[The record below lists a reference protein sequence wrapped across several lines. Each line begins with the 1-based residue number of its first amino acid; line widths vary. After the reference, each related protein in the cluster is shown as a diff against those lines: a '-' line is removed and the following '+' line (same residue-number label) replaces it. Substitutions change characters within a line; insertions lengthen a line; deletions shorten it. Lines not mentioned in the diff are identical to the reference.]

1 MQLANQDST
10 SSSALWHDST
20 QLDSSFQDEMTLT
33 ETSSGELQ
41 TILNALPL
49 MFFQKDTQNRILRTN
64 QVVADLLDVS
74 VDEIIGTHAD
84 QWFPDEADDF
94 YKDDLKVIRS
104 GTPRLSIIEQF
115 QTQGSGKQWVSTDK
129 HPHYNATGEIDGVL
143 VFARR
148 VDGKTLAEEQRSELE
163 AQVRYAQ
170 KLDSIGVL
178 AAGVAHDF
186 NNYLTIIIAGTEMA
200 LDRLGRGDPEAL
212 PLEEA
217 LKAAHEA
224 ARIANQL
231 VTYAGKSLIVSRPVN
246 MSTLIARFSDMLYAS
261 VAKNVDLS
269 FKLDFDIADINA
281 DTAQLHQLLI
291 NIVINA
297 SEAIDETHG
306 KICISTSERHVSARE
321 LMNTAIGASL
331 QAGRYVVIT
340 VKDSGRGMPADVL
353 KHVFEPFFSTKKS
366 GRGLGLATV
375 IGTVKGH
382 GGTLCVDS
390 SEERGTTIEMLFPT
404 LAGEDLPPGH
414 DHDNDTAQDQ
424 APALPDTT
432 AKGPAHDSAK
442 TGLPAVSRPTGLHAQ
457 TDSRLH
463 DILIV
468 DDNQAVRDVL
478 QIFLESDGYQVMSAA
493 SGEEAMLMLQA
504 PSSRIGAAIVDYCM
518 PETNGLELFVEIR
531 KLRPDIPFILVSGSA
546 NLVST
551 TQFES
556 LPQVAFLKKP
566 FDRAS
571 ILKEL
576 RTLLESGRAEQS
588 D

>member
-1 MQLANQDST
+1 MTDT
-10 SSSALWHDST
+10 SSS
-20 QLDSSFQDEMTLT
+20 
-33 ETSSGELQ
+33 ELQ
-41 TILNALPL
+41 TILDALPL

-64 QVVADLLDVS
+64 QVVADMLDTS
-74 VDEIIGTHAD
+74 VDEIIGTHTN

-94 YKDDLKVIRS
+94 YNDDLRVMRS

-115 QTQGSGKQWVSTDK
+115 QTQGTGKQWVSTDK
-129 HPHYNATGEIDGVL
+129 HPHYDAAGKIDGVL

-200 LDRLGRGDPEAL
+200 LDRIGRGGPEAL
-212 PLEEA
+212 PLEES

-246 MSTLIARFSDMLYAS
+246 VSTLIARFSDMLYAS
-261 VAKNVDLS
+261 IAKNVDLS

-281 DTAQLHQLLI
+281 DTAQLHQLLV

-297 SEAIDETHG
+297 SEAIDEAHG
-306 KICISTSERHVSARE
+306 KICISTSERQVSARE
-321 LMNTAIGASL
+321 LMNTIIGASL

-382 GGTLCVDS
+382 GGTLYVDS
-390 SEERGTTIEMLFPT
+390 SEGRGTTIEMLFPT
-404 LAGEDLPPGH
+404 LEGKGLPPGH
-414 DHDNDTAQDQ
+414 QPDDDSAGKLVP
-424 APALPDTT
+424 APPDAS
-432 AKGPAHDSAK
+432 AKGLVHGPSN
-442 TGLPAVSRPTGLHAQ
+442 TGQSAVSKSATRLAQ
-457 TDSRLH
+457 PASRLH
-463 DILIV
+463 NILVV

-478 QIFLESDGYQVMSAA
+478 QIFLESDGYKVMSAA
-493 SGEEAMLMLQA
+493 SGEEAISLLQA
-504 PSSRIGAAIVDYCM
+504 PSNRISAAIVDYCM
-518 PETNGLELFVEIR
+518 PEANGLELFGEIR
-531 KLRPDIPFILVSGSA
+531 QLRPELPFILVSGSA

-556 LPQVAFLKKP
+556 LPHVAFLKKP

-571 ILKEL
+571 ILEKL
-576 RTLLESGRAEQS
+576 STLLDS
-588 D
+588 DGVEPSN